1 VRAFSAPRKD
11 DSAVN
16 KTEKEMSSILEDLKD
31 NFGVVSVKAEFE
43 AEGTRMDELLRLVE
57 ISRSSNLDLTVKIGG
72 CEAIRDL
79 FEAKQIGVQ
88 YVVAPMVESAYAA
101 SKFVQAKNLVF
112 NKSEL
117 EDIQFL
123 INIETE
129 MAFENLDS
137 ILEVINKKEGL
148 NGVVFGRVDYVGSKN
163 LPRKDV
169 DSVQVLNDVQQVAQK
184 TKNLGLD
191 LVLGGGISIDA
202 LHFIKSVS
210 SIHLNRFETRKV
222 VFSRDSLNS
231 PDLGIGLLKA
241 VKFELLWLKNKR
253 DYYGIIHHEDDVRI
267 QMLEER
273 WNVQETLSN

>member
-1 VRAFSAPRKD
+1 
-11 DSAVN
+11 
-16 KTEKEMSSILEDLKD
+16 
-31 NFGVVSVKAEFE
+31 
-43 AEGTRMDELLRLVE
+43 
-57 ISRSSNLDLTVKIGG
+57 
-72 CEAIRDL
+72 
-79 FEAKQIGVQ
+79 
-88 YVVAPMVESAYAA
+88 
-101 SKFVQAKNLVF
+101 
-112 NKSEL
+112 
-117 EDIQFL
+117 
-123 INIETE
+123 
-129 MAFENLDS
+129 
-137 ILEVINKKEGL
+137 L

-231 PDLGIGLLKA
+231 PDLGVGLLKA

-273 WNVQETLSN
+273 WNVQETLSK

>member
-1 VRAFSAPRKD
+1 
-11 DSAVN
+11 VN
-16 KTEKEMSSILEDLKD
+16 KTEKEMSNILKDLKK

-72 CEAIRDL
+72 CEAVRDL

-101 SKFVQAKNLVF
+101 SKFVEAKNMVF
-112 NKSEL
+112 SNSEQ
-117 EDIQFL
+117 EDIHFL

-129 MAFENLDS
+129 LAFKNLDS
-137 ILEVINKKEGL
+137 ILKVINKEAGL

-169 DSVQVLNDVQQVAQK
+169 DSNQVLNDVQHVAQK
-184 TKNLGLD
+184 TKSLGLD
-191 LVLGGGISIDA
+191 LVLGGGISVNA
-202 LHFIKSVS
+202 LSFIEKVS

-222 VFSRDSLNS
+222 VFSKESLNN
-231 PDLGIGLLKA
+231 PDLGAGLLLA

-253 DYYGIIHHEDDVRI
+253 DYYGAIHHEDDIRI
-267 QMLEER
+267 QMLEDR
-273 WNVQETLSN
+273 WKV

>member
-1 VRAFSAPRKD
+1 
-11 DSAVN
+11 
-16 KTEKEMSSILEDLKD
+16 MSSILKNLKSS
-31 NFGVVSVKAEFE
+31 FGVVSVKAEFE
-43 AEGTRMDELLRLVE
+43 AEGTRVDELLRLVE

-112 NKSEL
+112 NEQ
-117 EDIQFL
+117 EQQDIQFL

-129 MAFENLDS
+129 LAFNNLDS
-137 ILEVINKKEGL
+137 ILEVINKDGGL

-169 DSVQVLNDVQQVAQK
+169 DSSQVLDDVRHVAQK

-191 LVLGGGISIDA
+191 LVLGGGISTDA
-202 LHFIKSVS
+202 LGFVKKVS
-210 SIHLNRFETRKV
+210 EIHLNRFETRKV
-222 VFSRDSLNS
+222 VFSQESLNN
-231 PDLGIGLLKA
+231 PDVGTGLLMA

-253 DYYGIIHHEDDVRI
+253 DYYGIIHHEDDIRI
-267 QMLEER
+267 QMLEDR
-273 WNVQETLSN
+273 WKVLEVRFS

>member
-1 VRAFSAPRKD
+1 
-11 DSAVN
+11 VN

-129 MAFENLDS
+129 MAFEN
-137 ILEVINKKEGL
+137 
-148 NGVVFGRVDYVGSKN
+148 
-163 LPRKDV
+163 
-169 DSVQVLNDVQQVAQK
+169 
-184 TKNLGLD
+184 
-191 LVLGGGISIDA
+191 
-202 LHFIKSVS
+202 
-210 SIHLNRFETRKV
+210 
-222 VFSRDSLNS
+222 
-231 PDLGIGLLKA
+231 
-241 VKFELLWLKNKR
+241 
-253 DYYGIIHHEDDVRI
+253 
-267 QMLEER
+267 
-273 WNVQETLSN
+273 